1 MIYLFFWLAALLSPY
16 WLGPI
21 VVWLTQRPSARPLFQ
36 PFDPGRHTVPEDVA
50 AAMRQTCEAL
60 ATEGFR
66 VVADLFQTGQ
76 VTHVGVRVGLLENPA
91 TAELALA
98 ITVFSAAR
106 PARIVASYVELP
118 TKFRDGRSLSV
129 NNSPRLG
136 SFAPRPPRA
145 VVQFLDVRDPARLCG
160 IKRAYLGRHYRGVEV
175 SSFEHQGDPARFLS
189 EALTR
194 ELTEQVEAGT
204 WRRDDHAGVF
214 RPTFSGAWVMTWRLL
229 PPFTRIRKARL
240 RRRAAQILRDL
251 DMEGPDA
258 RPIAQPRTRYSI
270 PWLLLLV
277 AAVLALTYFGN
288 SLLSRF
294 PGLSRADPVTLPRD
308 FVVPG
313 TFARAVQALERLAG
327 AAATPLIGTDSLGDS
342 LVTEGV
348 AVDVAS
354 TRAAGFVA
362 AAQPRFLEKGFYL
375 FRSEQRFGIEGQ
387 PDRVALFPRAD
398 PYEILVLMGTN
409 GWNYDIG
416 PDSIVGWLRALERD
430 QPFVL
435 TGIGFDWIEG
445 RFTGGIGD
453 AAALARRFYAFCP
466 DIVDQGTATVEAL
479 AAELRKSKALYCWWD

>member
-1 MIYLFFWLAALLSPY
+1 MIYIFWLAVLLSPY

-21 VVWLTQRPSARPLFQ
+21 VVWLTQRPSGRALFQ
-36 PFDPGRHTVPEDVA
+36 PFDPARHAVPEDVA
-50 AAMRQTCEAL
+50 AAMRRTCEAL
-60 ATEGFR
+60 AVEGFR

-76 VTHVGVRVGLLENPA
+76 VKRVSMRVGLLENPA

-98 ITVFSAAR
+98 VTVFSAAR

-118 TKFRDGRSLSV
+118 TKFRDGRSVSV

-145 VVQFLDVRDPARLCG
+145 VVQFLKVRDPARLCR

-175 SSFEHQGDPARFLS
+175 GPFEHQGDPARFLS
-189 EALTR
+189 EALAR

-214 RPTFSGAWVMTWRLL
+214 RPTLTGAWVMTWKLL
-229 PPFTRIRKARL
+229 PPFSTIRKARL
-240 RRRAAQILRDL
+240 RGHAAQILRDL

-258 RPIAQPRTRYSI
+258 RPIAQPHTRYSVR
-270 PWLLLLV
+270 WLLLLV
-277 AAVLALTYFGN
+277 AAVLVLTYFGN
-288 SLLSRF
+288 SLLPSF
-294 PGLSRADPVTLPRD
+294 PGLSRADPVTFPPD

-313 TFARAVQALERLAG
+313 EFAAAVRALERLAG
-327 AAATPLIGTDSLGDS
+327 AATTPLIGTDSLGDS
-342 LVTEGV
+342 LLTEGF
-348 AVDVAS
+348 AVGVAS

-387 PDRVALFPRAD
+387 RDRVALFPRAD
-398 PYEILVLMGTN
+398 PYEILLLMGTN
-409 GWNYDIG
+409 GWNYGIG
-416 PDSIVGWLRALERD
+416 PDSIVAWLRALERD
-430 QPFVL
+430 QPLVL

-445 RFTGGIGD
+445 QFTGGMGD

-466 DIVDQGTATVEAL
+466 DIVDQGTATVEGL